1 MANKWMTAVWLVIA
15 GTVLA
20 IGSGEAQTPSAQ
32 TPPAQSQDVPDAPR
46 PQPGAGKA
54 PVPSPIPEPIP
65 DQPSDNQPP
74 PGGESRPDVRSPAT
88 RAREEDSS
96 IPSPPLNIRTVPQ
109 GGATPSPNDAQ
120 EQLFKLSV
128 NVNQIMIPVRIT
140 TASGHLVDGL
150 LAKDVSVY
158 EDGKKQTLNF
168 FTSDPFALAAAV
180 VLDIGMPDV
189 AVQKVNQT
197 FSALEGAFSP
207 YDEVSLFT
215 YSSAV
220 SKQTDFSAANR
231 QLTAT
236 LNDLKTVRG
245 RNNGPPVMS
254 GPLGPQGPTIN
265 GQNVDASAP
274 IVSTPPK
281 ESHVLN
287 DAILAAALDLS
298 KRDKTR
304 RKVIFV
310 ISDGREYR
318 SAASYR
324 DVLRVLQSNGIAVYG
339 VGVEGAALPGFKQLG
354 RLHVPFM
361 GYTDLLPKYASA
373 TAGEMF
379 TDFSST
385 SMENAYAQAMGE
397 ARNQY
402 TVGYVTRLTP
412 SSTYRQIEVRVARPD
427 VKVFARDGYYPLPS
441 VR

>member
-1 MANKWMTAVWLVIA
+1 MA

-20 IGSGEAQTPSAQ
+20 IASGQAQTPSAP

-46 PQPGAGKA
+46 PHPGAGKA

-65 DQPSDNQPP
+65 DQPPDNQVPP
-74 PGGESRPDVRSPAT
+74 SGQSKPDVRSPAT

-120 EQLFKLSV
+120 DQLFKLSV

-220 SKQTDFSAANR
+220 SKQTDFSSANR

-361 GYTDLLPKYASA
+361 GYTDLLPRYASA

>member
-1 MANKWMTAVWLVIA
+1 MANKGMVAGWLITLGLFVA
-15 GTVLA
+15 GF
-20 IGSGEAQTPSAQ
+20 GSAQ
-32 TPPAQSQDVPDAPR
+32 SAPAAQQTQDIPDAPS

-54 PVPSPIPEPIP
+54 PVPSPIPDATPPSSGIP
-65 DQPSDNQPP
+65 ANELPP
-74 PGGESRPDVRSPAT
+74 RESVPHEVRPAAPDRD
-88 RAREEDSS
+88 EDS
-96 IPSPPLNIRTVPQ
+96 IPAPPLNIKTVPQ
-109 GGATPSPNDAQ
+109 GGATRAPNETQD
-120 EQLFKLSV
+120 QLFTV
-128 NVNQIMIPVRIT
+128 VRNVNQVMIPVRVT
-140 TASGHLVDGL
+140 TSSGHLVDGL

-168 FTSDPFALAAAV
+168 FTSDPFALSAAV
-180 VLDIGMPDV
+180 ILDIGMPDV

-215 YSSAV
+215 YSTAV

-265 GQNVDASAP
+265 GQNVDSSAP
-274 IVSTPPK
+274 IVSTPPR

-310 ISDGREYR
+310 ISDGRESR
-318 SAASYR
+318 SSASYR
-324 DVLRVLQSNGIAVYG
+324 DVLRVLLLNGIAVYG

-354 RLHVPFM
+354 KLHVPFM
-361 GYTDLLPKYASA
+361 GYTDLLPRYASA
-373 TAGEMF
+373 TAGEIF
-379 TDFSST
+379 TDFSSS
-385 SMENAYAQAMGE
+385 SMEDAYARAMGE

-402 TVGYVTRLTP
+402 TVGYATRLTP
-412 SSTYRQIEVRVARPD
+412 STAYRQIEVRVARPD
-427 VKVFARDGYYPLPS
+427 VKVFAKDGYYPLPS